1 MRLKRLVKDIA
12 TKVNYVNVV
21 DAKIQEMETDIE
33 GTTLALSLL
42 EEEKYKLE
50 SLVLEYENR

>member
-21 DAKIQEMETDIE
+21 DAKIQDMETDIE